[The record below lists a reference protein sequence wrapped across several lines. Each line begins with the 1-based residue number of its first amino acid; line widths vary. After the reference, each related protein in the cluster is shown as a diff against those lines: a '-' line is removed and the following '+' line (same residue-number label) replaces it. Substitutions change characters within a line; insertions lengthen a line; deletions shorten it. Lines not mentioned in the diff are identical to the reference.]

1 MERNRER
8 SAADSMKT
16 ACKARLSSLV
26 GTMRFL
32 KPLLLLLIPFSADL
46 LSSEVFWSISDHL
59 VMGAILLSA
68 ATAWRWTCNRWPE
81 RKWLFTFLIATLFIL
96 FLGRVGCGHIG
107 HRMGGIISA
116 VSNGGSVWEEASG
129 VKSFGSK
136 GMSERPSVRRL
147 CSVR

>member
-1 MERNRER
+1 MEPNRER

-16 ACKARLSSLV
+16 ACKARPSSLV

-46 LSSEVFWSISDHL
+46 LSSEVCWSITDHL
-59 VMGAILLSA
+59 VMGAMLLSA

-96 FLGRVGCGHIG
+96 FWAELAVGILGTEW
-107 HRMGGIISA
+107 A
-116 VSNGGSVWEEASG
+116 GS
-129 VKSFGSK
+129 
-136 GMSERPSVRRL
+136 
-147 CSVR
+147 